1 MHNIEG
7 DLQKLDDHTFRILM
21 IDAYEEDVIS
31 DIRERIL
38 KTLKDLIITQKQ
50 AIPLNE
56 NILLQIQGSM
66 NFFLRETS
74 TNV

>member
-38 KTLKDLIITQKQ
+38 KTLKDLIIT
-50 AIPLNE
+50 
-56 NILLQIQGSM
+56 
-66 NFFLRETS
+66 
-74 TNV
+74 